1 LHEAA
6 LLAAII
12 AIDIPTVCM
21 GMGTNQ
27 FQQLGEESIF
37 IPY

>member
-12 AIDIPTVCM
+12 AIDMPSVCI

-27 FQQLGEESIF
+27 FQQLGEDF
-37 IPY
+37 IAY